1 MTKITGRCDCGK
13 VAYEAEGEIEW
24 VISCHC
30 KQCQRIHGIYKPMLV
45 VNKSDLKFTNNEWLA
60 WYVSS
65 EDATRGFCNHCGS
78 AIFKRPNDDADQMS
92 DKIMPSVGS
101 LDDTSEW
108 KSQLNVFCKYAWEYY
123 NMPDGEQKEV
133 M

>member
-1 MTKITGRCDCGK
+1 MTKISGRCDCGH
-13 VAYEAEGEIEW
+13 VAYEAEGEIEG

-30 KQCQRIHGIYKPMLV
+30 KQCQRIHGIYKPMLM
-45 VNKSDLKFTNNEWLA
+45 VNKSDLKFTNDSWLG
-60 WYVSS
+60 WYDSS
-65 EDATRGFCNHCGS
+65 DDAKRGFCKDCGS
-78 AIFKRPNDDADQMS
+78 AIFKKPNDDAPEMS

-108 KSQLNVFCKYAWEYY
+108 KNKLNVFVKFRGHYY
-123 NMPDGEQKEV
+123 NMPDGEQKEI